1 MNELGQKEMTI
12 EDYKEKYELAIE
24 ERDKEIL
31 RTLNQHD
38 DILELQEQM
47 KQREVFTKAAIRRL
61 KDVTMERDHLKDQ
74 LEKLK
79 LIKKKSCI
87 PTRRKVTTD
96 QQKQNVQQDLP
107 RSELLLESQRKLK
120 ETLSKYQ
127 IIPTIESTL
136 INETAKAEVLQP
148 TSFFVSLDTSEPK
161 VSTPPKSPL
170 PALRR
175 PKSFFV
181 SLTDDCT
188 AQNVQNCMNPF
199 KVLPPVAGKTPT
211 PPIVRRRSSVQTP
224 PIVCRRSSVQ
234 TAQPAV
240 RRRSSVQKKLPPIRW
255 SSSTQISAPAVQKC
269 SSVRT
274 SPPAVRR
281 RSSVETS
288 PPAVRR
294 RSSVETSPPA
304 VRRRSSVQTT
314 GGNMPLT
321 RSIKKSV
328 YFVLPGIGEQ
338 IHF

>member
-1 MNELGQKEMTI
+1 MKELGQKEMTI

-47 KQREVFTKAAIRRL
+47 KQREVFTKKAMKRL

-96 QQKQNVQQDLP
+96 QQKKNVQQDLP

-127 IIPTIESTL
+127 IIPPIESTL
-136 INETAKAEVLQP
+136 INETAKAKVLPP
-148 TSFFVSLDTSEPK
+148 TSFFVSLDTPEPK
-161 VSTPPKSPL
+161 VPTSPKSPL

-211 PPIVRRRSSVQTP
+211 PPIVRRHSSVQTTP

-234 TAQPAV
+234 TAQPVV
-240 RRRSSVQKKLPPIRW
+240 RRRLSVQKKLPPIRW
-255 SSSTQISAPAVQKC
+255 SSSTQISAPAVQKR
-269 SSVRT
+269 SSVR
-274 SPPAVRR
+274 
-281 RSSVETS
+281 TS

-338 IHF
+338 SYF